1 MNAVIEPTAA
11 LSPDALAELIAESE
25 REGLRFVRR
34 LADDW
39 ASGTNRFD
47 RPGECFFTAQV
58 DGRIVGVCGLNIDPY
73 ASGPAGDTV
82 RENASIGRVRRLY
95 VAHAYRG
102 LGIGR
107 MLLNEVI
114 AAAADH
120 FTALRVRTESA
131 AAGTL
136 YETAGFKP
144 VTEVA
149 DCTHVL
155 DLKLAAT
162 R

>member
-1 MNAVIEPTAA
+1 MNVIVEQAA
-11 LSPDALAELIAESE
+11 SISPDTLADLIAESR

-58 DGRIVGVCGLNIDPY
+58 DGRIVGVCGLNVDPY
-73 ASGPAGDTV
+73 LIPSGHKDT
-82 RENASIGRVRRLY
+82 SIGRVRRLY
-95 VAHAYRG
+95 VAEAYRG
-102 LGIGR
+102 QGVGR
-107 MLLNEVI
+107 RLLAAVVS
-114 AAAADH
+114 AAAEH
-120 FTALRVRTESA
+120 FTLLRVRTENE

-136 YETAGFKP
+136 YESAGFKP
-144 VTEVA
+144 VSDVA

-155 DLKLAAT
+155 DLQLAVT
-162 R
+162 P